1 MILIVVGDNAFRKH
15 LHTLFESCYGFSR
28 CVEARN
34 GGEAI
39 AKTKQL
45 LPRLAIVDFSLA
57 ETNGLQ
63 VARELKEIAP
73 ELPIF
78 LLTPDNYL
86 DIEKEAL
93 SCGITAVF
101 SKQDMATLLANA
113 RSVCGFGTP

>member
-1 MILIVVGDNAFRKH
+1 MILIVVDDGAFRKH
-15 LHTLFESCYGFSR
+15 LYSLFESSYGSNT
-28 CVEARN
+28 CVEARS

-39 AKTKQL
+39 SKTKQL
-45 LPRLAIVDFSLA
+45 SPKLAIVDFSMP

-113 RSVCGFGTP
+113 RSVCAFGSP